1 MKVTEVTK
9 RDLNKIN
16 KNVFKI
22 LIALGI
28 CVIPVIYGF
37 TYLAGSWDPYNNLD
51 KMKVA
56 VVNEDSG
63 IY

>member
-22 LIALGI
+22 LIAFGDVVSFCYLW
-28 CVIPVIYGF
+28 IY
-37 TYLAGSWDPYNNLD
+37 LSSWIMGS
-51 KMKVA
+51 
-56 VVNEDSG
+56 
-63 IY
+63 I

>member
-1 MKVTEVTK
+1 M
-9 RDLNKIN
+9 L
-16 KNVFKI
+16 
-22 LIALGI
+22 
-28 CVIPVIYGF
+28 CHSVIYGF

-63 IY
+63 YIRER